1 MLIHNKTEILIALE
15 DKVRGFNKYISSLD
29 KQHFEAKPGDKW
41 SAGQN
46 LEHLIRSTKP
56 LLLAYALPLFLLR
69 LVFGKANRPSRSY
82 EDLVIKYKTKL
93 AAGGR
98 ASGPYIPPPVPY
110 EKKEEL
116 LNKYDSV
123 KEKLSAKIKN
133 YREEDLDQYI
143 LPHPLLGK
151 LTLREML
158 FFTIYHN
165 QHHLDLLK
173 ARELS

>member
-1 MLIHNKTEILIALE
+1 MSIHTKAEIIAALDE
-15 DKVRGFNKYISSLD
+15 KVNMFNEHIATLD
-29 KQHFEAKPGDKW
+29 KQSFEASPAGKW

-46 LEHLIRSTKP
+46 LEHLTRSMKP
-56 LLLAYALPLFLLR
+56 LLLAYSLPLFLLR

-82 EDLVIKYKTKL
+82 EDLVIKYNAKL
-93 AAGGR
+93 SAGGR
-98 ASGPYIPPPVPY
+98 ASGPYIPPPVIY
-110 EKKEEL
+110 ENKETL
-116 LNKYDSV
+116 LANYTRMKDR
-123 KEKLSAKIKN
+123 LNRKIQS
-133 YREEDLDQYI
+133 YREEDLDKYV

-173 ARELS
+173 KRVLS